1 MQMINEKKSNS
12 LSELKELL
20 LVKENENKLL
30 KGKIEKLEKAIDLLI
45 GVINKDK

>member
-1 MQMINEKKSNS
+1 MINEKKSNS